1 MKMNEFLDIGDWVDN
16 FEVEVE
22 PINELYA
29 VAKTN
34 FETKSA
40 LDEMGPAKYKGV
52 DVHDD
57 DG

>member
-1 MKMNEFLDIGDWVDN
+1 MNEFLDIGDWVDN